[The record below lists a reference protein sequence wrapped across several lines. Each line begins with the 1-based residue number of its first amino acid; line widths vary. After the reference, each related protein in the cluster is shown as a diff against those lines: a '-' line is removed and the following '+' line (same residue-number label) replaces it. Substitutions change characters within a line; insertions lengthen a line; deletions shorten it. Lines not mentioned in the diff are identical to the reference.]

1 MDYVVATDTAET
13 SELLAEYLNDV
24 VTADDT
30 VHALNSQ
37 IGGDETT
44 SEDIRDGTDALDT
57 FEETISDTVEFEQH
71 QLVRGNQPAEDVLS
85 YARDIDADEIV
96 LSVGRRSPTGKALFG
111 SVSQRLLLNAERPMR
126 VVPREEP

>member
-37 IGGDETT
+37 VGGDETT
-44 SEDIRDGTDALDT
+44 SEDIRAGTDALDT

-85 YARDIDADEIV
+85 YARDTDADEIV

-126 VVPREEP
+126 VVPREES